1 LDDFIGQVAFCRPT
15 MQAFAKE
22 QSHNLGRSMLIALR
36 DGERVEAA
44 LVERGP
50 LYVCPGCKR
59 GVVLRKGTRITHNF
73 AHKPPV
79 SCSWATGETQAHLA
93 AKKAFRDAF
102 KARGLRAELE
112 KEVISLAGDRRADVL
127 IWSPAGAQVAFEIQH
142 QPIDPRDIRRRT
154 EAYCA
159 AGIPVVWVSLPKK
172 DVWEHLATNKSGL
185 KVISRYSA
193 RDWENWVHGYNFKKL
208 WLYNA
213 CDGTMWRGTLS
224 AYYIEVEETSW
235 HDESGHE
242 QSAGGYSK
250 KSKRWKE
257 LNLTGP
263 FKIEDLRIKL
273 GRRRAFQTREFSFPA
288 GPTAGLLGPDET

>member
-1 LDDFIGQVAFCRPT
+1 
-15 MQAFAKE
+15 
-22 QSHNLGRSMLIALR
+22 MLIALR

-59 GVVLRKGTRITHNF
+59 EVVLRKGTRITHNF

-79 SCSWATGETQAHLA
+79 SCAWTQGETQAHLA

-102 KARGLRAELE
+102 QARGLRAEVE

-127 IWSPAGAQVAFEIQH
+127 VWSPGGALVAIEIQH

-154 EAYCA
+154 EAYSA
-159 AGIPVVWVSLPKK
+159 ARVPVVWISLPRK
-172 DVWEHLATNKSGL
+172 DIWENLTTDKYGL
-185 KVISRYSA
+185 KVIPRYSA
-193 RDWENWVHGYNFKKL
+193 RDWEKWAHSYNFKKL
-208 WLYNA
+208 WFYNSN
-213 CDGTMWRGTLS
+213 DGTLWRGRLS
-224 AYYIEVEETSW
+224 THYIEVEETSW
-235 HDESGHE
+235 YDEYGDE

-250 KSKRWKE
+250 RSKRWKE

-263 FKIEDLRIKL
+263 FEIEDLRIKL
-273 GRRRAFQTREFSFPA
+273 GWRKAYQTREYGFPA
-288 GPTAGLLGPDET
+288 GPTADLLGPDGN